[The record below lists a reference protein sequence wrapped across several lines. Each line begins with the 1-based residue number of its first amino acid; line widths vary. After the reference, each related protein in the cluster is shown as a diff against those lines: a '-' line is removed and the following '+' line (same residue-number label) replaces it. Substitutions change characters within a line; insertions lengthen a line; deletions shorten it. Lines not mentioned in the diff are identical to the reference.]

1 MRFACPTV
9 AHTRSAR
16 LCSVLLALLLFSQSG
31 CQSGPKTQD
40 TVALPP
46 VNVPREL
53 AKTTLPEYVI
63 EPPDVLV
70 IEALSLAPIG
80 TPKIGPLDVINVDVT
95 PTFPGR
101 PISGPYQV
109 DGRGTVN
116 FGAPYGAVS
125 VNGLE
130 PDAAAA
136 AIEKHLQ
143 RVLDKPAVT
152 LTLAQSAAAQEISGE
167 HLVAPDGMVTL
178 GGYGRVFVTGLTL
191 DQVREKIQ
199 IYLQRYSFD
208 ARLSVDVAGYNSK
221 VYYVI
226 TEGAGFGDAVV
237 RLPIT
242 GNETVLDAISQING
256 LSQVS
261 SKQVWVARPAPDHVG
276 CDQIL
281 PVDWVAI
288 TKGGSTRTNYQ
299 VMPGDRVF
307 IAENNLVATDTAL
320 AKFLAPVERVLGISL
335 LGGQAV
341 NTIARKGA
349 TGF

>member
-1 MRFACPTV
+1 MRHRKFEP
-9 AHTRSAR
+9 RSPAANFVR
-16 LCSVLLALLLFSQSG
+16 AILGVLVLSHVG
-31 CQSGPKTQD
+31 CRCGVQTQE
-40 TVALPP
+40 TAPLPP
-46 VNVPREL
+46 VDVPREL
-53 AKTTLPEYVI
+53 AKTSLPDYVI

-70 IEALSLAPIG
+70 VEAISLIPLG
-80 TPKIGPLDVINVDVT
+80 PPRFDPLDVISVDVT

-101 PISGPYQV
+101 PISGPYQI
-109 DGRGTVN
+109 DGRGMVN

-125 VNGLE
+125 VNGL
-130 PDAAAA
+130 DLDGATT

-143 RVLDKPAVT
+143 RTLEKPVVSVS
-152 LTLAQSAAAQEISGE
+152 LVQSAATQEISGE
-167 HLVAPDGMVTL
+167 HLVGPDGMVTL
-178 GGYGRVFVTGLTL
+178 GSFGRVFVTGLTL
-191 DQVREKIQ
+191 DQARESIQ
-199 IYLQRYSFD
+199 VYLRRHSFD
-208 ARLSVDVAGYNSK
+208 AKLSLDIAGYNSK

-226 TEGAGFGDAVV
+226 TEGAGFGDGVA
-237 RLPIT
+237 RLPVT

-261 SKQVWVARPAPDHVG
+261 SKQVWIARPAPDHIG

-299 VMPGDRVF
+299 IMPGDRVF
-307 IAENNLVATDTAL
+307 VAEDHLVATDTAL
-320 AKFLAPVERVLGISL
+320 GKFLAPIERVLGVSL

-341 NTIARKGA
+341 NTIARKG